1 MKFTFDKRLLYNRNE
16 VFMKNDKIK
25 QIVKDILMLVCA
37 ASISFTSVYV
47 FVIPSNF
54 SFCFWMEL
62 VQFYMRLPILI

>member
-1 MKFTFDKRLLYNRNE
+1 
-16 VFMKNDKIK
+16 MKNDKIK

-54 SFCFWMEL
+54 SPSGGMEL